1 MSLLASALA
10 VFRKDLLSEWR
21 ARVAVNALLLFA
33 FSALV
38 LVGYAIGPASVSPE
52 DRPVVHSVLLWL
64 VLFFTAMT
72 GLARVFV
79 REEETGTAAALRLSA
94 PPAAVLL
101 GKLLLNL
108 LLLLGVSALVV
119 PLYLAFMGFRVE
131 RPGLFAGALVLGLYG
146 IAAASTFVAAI
157 VAKAAAKGTLFAVLA
172 TPLLLPPLVAAVLA
186 TRLAADA
193 SAGTP
198 AGELLRLLVAYDG
211 LVTTAALMLFDYVFR
226 E

>member
-1 MSLLASALA
+1 MRLLASALA

-108 LLLLGVSALVV
+108 LLLLGVSGLVV
-119 PLYLAFMGFRVE
+119 PLYLAFMGFRIE
-131 RPGLFAGALVLGLYG
+131 RPGLFFGALVLGLYG

-193 SAGTP
+193 TAGAP